1 MYSSTHTGGPRKA
14 RLITSIT
21 AAAATVIA
29 MLVMA
34 PAAHAAETPSDPAP
48 VVEIS
53 AEEQANLDALLAASD
68 TSGEVAVFDVDR
80 ALELGADQSAV
91 QEFAAGFV
99 ESGGTLAAAASTTAT
114 EISKGT
120 ESSAMALAACRG
132 KNGFTGYYWFGPQ
145 TAMDSCNT
153 SALINGITLAAA
165 GGGTYAAASALTV
178 AGLPAAAVVGVI
190 SGILGIGVAFLN
202 ICKDTSS
209 VNAIYLNG
217 GVAGVVPP
225 SCWAQ

>member
-1 MYSSTHTGGPRKA
+1 MISLTTSSNSGAGSGRISSRA
-14 RLITSIT
+14 RLSF
-21 AAAATVIA
+21 
-29 MLVMA
+29 
-34 PAAHAAETPSDPAP
+34 
-48 VVEIS
+48 
-53 AEEQANLDALLAASD
+53 
-68 TSGEVAVFDVDR
+68 SGEVAVFDVDR
-80 ALELGADQSAV
+80 ALALGADENAV

-99 ESGGTLAAAASTTAT
+99 ESGGTLAPNASTKAAQMSEST
-114 EISKGT
+114 ET
-120 ESSAMALAACRG
+120 SAMALAACRG
-132 KNGFTGYYWFGPQ
+132 KNGFTGDYWFGPQ

-178 AGLPAAAVVGVI
+178 AGLPGGAVVGVI

-209 VNAIYLNG
+209 VNAVYLNG
-217 GVAGVVPP
+217 GVAGAVPP